1 MTDTISLGL
10 IVEMDLMDDA
20 MRSLSRAHGALSSR
34 HGERFRDYE
43 RRLEDMLD
51 ADIGRCAFEKLDDGR
66 FVLIPPIEW
75 RAMIDE
81 GVVLG
86 VI

>member
-1 MTDTISLGL
+1 MTDTASLAL

-20 MRSLSRAHGALSSR
+20 MRSLSRAHGTLPSKNGR
-34 HGERFRDYE
+34 RFRDYE

-51 ADIGRCAFEKLDDGR
+51 ADIGACGFEKLDDGR

-75 RAMIDE
+75 REMIDE
-81 GVVLG
+81 GRKIG